1 MFFFNQLLIACSVGY
16 IKKIGNNGFYGNSL
30 SLLAPIING
39 ENILIAF
46 NKKIESF
53 SLKTGKSN
61 WTLGLNGARVWSGF
75 SFDNKT
81 INHEL
86 NIYQVINNKFVEVT
100 R

>member
-1 MFFFNQLLIACSVGY
+1 MDSQEKSL
-16 IKKIGNNGFYGNSL
+16 GNKLTKNV
-30 SLLAPIING
+30 
-39 ENILIAF
+39 F
-46 NKKIESF
+46 NKN
-53 SLKTGKSN
+53 KSYV
-61 WTLGLNGARVWSGF
+61 GEIGEF